1 MKMVLNKQKGNM
13 YGFVTHTWNVIKGKC
28 IHDCSYCYMK
38 RFPQKDLWFDESE
51 LKIDLGKGNFI
62 FVGSS
67 TDMFAENVP
76 SQWIMKVL
84 NKCIEFPENTYLFQ
98 SKNPDNFFN
107 FEFPENTILGT
118 TMETNWSLVGCKA
131 PSPRDRAEA
140 MSHIENQDKMITI
153 EPIIDFDLEYF
164 IELIKIANP
173 KWVNIGADS
182 NKKLTLKEPSSIKVE
197 ALINELKRFTE
208 VKNKDNLKRLLI

>member
-1 MKMVLNKQKGNM
+1 
-13 YGFVTHTWNVIKGKC
+13 
-28 IHDCSYCYMK
+28 MK

-51 LKIDLGKGNFI
+51 LKTDLGKGNFI

-76 SQWIMKVL
+76 NQWIMKVL
-84 NKCIEFPENTYLFQ
+84 NACMEFPENTYLFQ
-98 SKNPDNFFN
+98 TKNPDEFFN
-107 FEFPENTILGT
+107 YEFPEKTILGT
-118 TMETNWSLVGCKA
+118 TMESNLCLVGCKA

-140 MSHIENQDKMITI
+140 MSHIENHDTMITI

-164 IELIKIANP
+164 VNLIKMAKP

-182 NKKLTLKEPSSIKVE
+182 NKKLTLKEPSCLKVE
-197 ALINELKRFTE
+197 ALIKELKTFTE
-208 VKNKDNLKRLLI
+208 VKNKDNLKRLLT

>member
-1 MKMVLNKQKGNM
+1 MLNKQKGNM

-28 IHDCSYCYMK
+28 IHDCPYCYMK
-38 RFPQKDLWFDESE
+38 RFPQKDLWFDDKE
-51 LKIDLGKGNFI
+51 LKTNLGEGNFI

-76 SQWIMKVL
+76 SQWINRVL
-84 NKCIEFPENTYLFQ
+84 EHCKKYPKNTYLFQ

-107 FEFPENTILGT
+107 FEFPEKTILGT
-118 TMETNWSLVGCKA
+118 TLESNFCIVGCKA

-140 MSHIENQDKMITI
+140 MAQIEDYEKMVTI
-153 EPIIDFDLEYF
+153 EPIKDFDLMYF
-164 IELIKIANP
+164 VDLIKMAKP

-182 NKKLTLKEPSSIKVE
+182 NKGLNLDEPTKEKILNLIEHLKQ
-197 ALINELKRFTE
+197 FTE
-208 VKNKDNLKRLLI
+208 VKNKENLKMLLQ

>member
-1 MKMVLNKQKGNM
+1 MLNKQKGNM

-28 IHDCSYCYMK
+28 VHDCSYCYMK

-51 LKIDLGKGNFI
+51 LKTDLGKGNFI
-62 FVGSS
+62 FIGSS

-76 SQWIMKVL
+76 SIWI
-84 NKCIEFPENTYLFQ
+84 NKILEHCNKYPENTYLFQ

-107 FEFPENTILGT
+107 FEFPDKTILGT
-118 TMETNWSLVGCKA
+118 TMETNWNLVGCKA

-140 MSHIENQDKMITI
+140 MAQLEDYEKMITI
-153 EPIIDFDLEYF
+153 EPIVDFDTDYF
-164 IELIKIANP
+164 IDLIKMAKP

-182 NKKLTLKEPSSIKVE
+182 NSKLTLKEPSKEKVLK
-197 ALINELKRFTE
+197 LIDELKKFTE
-208 VKNKDNLKRLLI
+208 VRNKENLKRLLK

>member
-1 MKMVLNKQKGNM
+1 MLNKQKGNM

-51 LKIDLGKGNFI
+51 LKTDLGKGNFI

-76 SQWIMKVL
+76 STWINKVL
-84 NKCIEFPENTYLFQ
+84 EHCKKYPENTYLFQ

-107 FEFPENTILGT
+107 FEFPEKTILGT
-118 TMETNWSLVGCKA
+118 TMETNWNLVGCKA

-140 MSHIENQDKMITI
+140 MAQLEDYEKMVTI
-153 EPIIDFDLEYF
+153 EPIVDFDLDYF
-164 IELIKIANP
+164 VDLIKMAKP

-182 NKKLTLKEPSSIKVE
+182 NKKLTLNEPSALKVK
-197 ALINELKRFTE
+197 ALINRLKEFTE
-208 VKNKDNLKRLLI
+208 VRNKENLKRLLV